1 MDKVIIVVN
10 PGSTSTKVALFNLK
24 NESVADSAV
33 SHLSDQLAQFDN
45 VADQFDLRL
54 SGIEGWLQEQEIDNK
69 EVVAI
74 AGRGAPMRPLESGI
88 YNINAKML
96 DDLKSMHYSNH
107 ASNLGSIIADF
118 LGKKYKVP
126 AIIVDPVT
134 IDDFTDYARVSG
146 IPEIERKCRSHALNL
161 REVCRREAIKLNK
174 TIDRCNFIGVHM
186 GGGISVAAIKKGKII
201 EVNDALL
208 GMGPFSPDRAGALPV
223 GALVKLAFSGKYTEA
238 ELIKK
243 LSRESGLKAYLGE
256 ADLRKVEERI
266 ENGDE
271 KAKLYYE
278 AMLYQIAKEIGACA
292 VVLKGEIDGIILT
305 GGMSNSKK
313 LTDILL
319 DYISFLGK
327 VILVPGE
334 FEMEALAGGA
344 IRVLNNEE
352 SPKEY

>member
-10 PGSTSTKVALFNLK
+10 PGSTSTKVALFDLDNK
-24 NESVADSAV
+24 CIADSAV
-33 SHLSDQLAQFDN
+33 SHPSDLLAKYDN

-54 SGIEGWLQEQEIDNK
+54 SGIESWLEEQNIENK
-69 EVVAI
+69 QVVAI

-88 YNINAKML
+88 YNINEKML
-96 DDLKSMHYSNH
+96 DDLKSMRYSNH
-107 ASNLGSIIADF
+107 ASNLGSIIADY
-118 LGKKYKVP
+118 LGRKYKVP

-134 IDDFTDYARVSG
+134 IDDFSDYARVSG

-174 TIDRCNFIGVHM
+174 TIETCNFVGVHM

-208 GMGPFSPDRAGALPV
+208 GMGPFSPDRAGALPI
-223 GALVKLAFSGKYTEA
+223 GALVKLAFSGIYTEV

-243 LSRESGLKAYLGE
+243 LSRESGLLAYLGE
-256 ADLRKVEERI
+256 SDLRKVETRI
-266 ENGDE
+266 NDGDK
-271 KAKLYYE
+271 KAELYYH

-305 GGMSNSKK
+305 GGMAHSKK
-313 LTDILL
+313 LTDILS

-334 FEMEALAGGA
+334 FEMSALAGGA
-344 IRVLNNEE
+344 IRILNNEE
-352 SPKEY
+352 SPREY

>member
-10 PGSTSTKVALFNLK
+10 PGSTSTKVALFNNNKCLA
-24 NESVADSAV
+24 ESAV
-33 SHLSDQLAQFDN
+33 RHPSDQLAQFDN

-54 SGIEGWLQEQEIDNK
+54 SGIESWLKEQEIDNR
-69 EVVAI
+69 EVAAI

-88 YNINAKML
+88 YNINEKML
-96 DDLKSMHYSNH
+96 DDLKSMRYSNH
-107 ASNLGSIIADF
+107 ASNLGPIIADYF
-118 LGKKYKVP
+118 GKKYNVP

-174 TIDRCNFIGVHM
+174 KIDNCNFIGVHM
-186 GGGISVAAIKKGKII
+186 GGGISVAAIRKGKIV

-208 GMGPFSPDRAGALPV
+208 GMGPFSPDRAGALPI
-223 GALVKLAFSGKYTEA
+223 GALVKLAFSGKFTEA

-243 LSRESGLKAYLGE
+243 LSREAGLKAYLGE

-266 ENGDE
+266 DSGDE
-271 KAKLYYE
+271 KAKLYYG
-278 AMLYQIAKEIGACA
+278 AMLYQVAREIGACA

-305 GGMSNSKK
+305 GGMAHSKK
-313 LTDILL
+313 LTDTLTG
-319 DYISFLGK
+319 YISFLGK

-344 IRVLNNEE
+344 VRVLNNEE

>member
-1 MDKVIIVVN
+1 MSKVIIVVN
-10 PGSTSTKVALFNLK
+10 PGSTSTKVALFDINHKCLA
-24 NESVADSAV
+24 ESAV
-33 SHLSDQLAQFDN
+33 SHPSKQLAEFDN

-54 SGIEGWLQEQEIDNK
+54 SRIESWLDTQDIDAR
-69 EVVAI
+69 EVTAI

-88 YNINAKML
+88 YNINEKML
-96 DDLKSMHYSNH
+96 DDLKSMRY
-107 ASNLGSIIADF
+107 LGPIMADY
-118 LGKKYKVP
+118 LGKKYNVP

-161 REVCRREAIKLNK
+161 REACRREAVRLNK
-174 TIDRCNFIGVHM
+174 TISNCNFIGVHM
-186 GGGISVAAIKKGKII
+186 GGGISVAAIRKIVD
-201 EVNDALL
+201 VNDALL
-208 GMGPFSPDRAGALPV
+208 GMGPYSPDRAGALPI

-238 ELIKK
+238 ELLKK
-243 LSRESGLKAYLGE
+243 LSRESGLIAYLGE
-256 ADLRKVEERI
+256 ADVRKVEKRI
-266 ENGDE
+266 DNGDE

-278 AMLYQIAKEIGACA
+278 AMLYQVAKEIGACA
-292 VVLKGEIDGIILT
+292 AVLKGKIDGIILT
-305 GGMSNSKK
+305 GGMVRSQK
-313 LTDILL
+313 LTDILTG
-319 DYISFLGK
+319 YISFLGK